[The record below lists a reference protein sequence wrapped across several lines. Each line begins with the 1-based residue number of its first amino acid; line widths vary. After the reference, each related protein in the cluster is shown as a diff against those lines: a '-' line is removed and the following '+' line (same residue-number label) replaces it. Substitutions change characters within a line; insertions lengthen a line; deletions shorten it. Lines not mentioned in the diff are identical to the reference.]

1 LNFLK
6 CEKERASGEKCGMR
20 LKSEI
25 WVKAYLRRCVVAGAN
40 GVVARHGD
48 DDAGAIFIKVVR
60 ADLKV
65 AVFSPAP
72 AGLEDADIDR
82 RWVKSFSGAFVSE
95 EDAQAML
102 ERQVSFDS
110 DVWIVEIDDR
120 EGRHFLGD
128 ELME

>member
-1 LNFLK
+1 
-6 CEKERASGEKCGMR
+6 MR

-25 WVKAYLRRCVVAGAN
+25 WVKAYLRRCVGNGAT

-60 ADLKV
+60 QDFTA

-72 AGLEDADIDR
+72 AGLDDADVDR
-82 RWVKSFSGAFVSE
+82 RWISRFQDRFVTE
-95 EDAQAML
+95 AEAEAL
-102 ERQVSFDS
+102 LKREANFDS
-110 DVWIVEIDDR
+110 DVWIVEIEDR

-128 ELME
+128 ELMA

>member
-1 LNFLK
+1 
-6 CEKERASGEKCGMR
+6 MR

-25 WVKAYLRRCVVAGAN
+25 WVKAYLRRCAANGAG

-60 ADLKV
+60 ADQMA

-72 AGLEDADIDR
+72 AGLDDADYER
-82 RWVKSFSGAFVSE
+82 RWVSRFDAGFVSDSE
-95 EDAQAML
+95 AEALLKREA
-102 ERQVSFDS
+102 SFDE
-110 DVWIVEIDDR
+110 DVWIVEIEER
-120 EGRHFLGD
+120 EGRNFLGD